1 MNYPLSGGPQLRV
14 SNSIKALS
22 KICDLYILNRDL
34 RPTILTSSYF
44 SSKGLQYKQLYRFS
58 YKGFIGLTIFVLQFL
73 SRRFLYLN
81 SIIEAMRINLLI
93 KSEDVNV
100 VWFGFGNISY
110 HIILFLR
117 LLNSKVVIICDTDS
131 VWSRFISRRISFSK
145 PYMRP
150 IIWLSSNLK
159 RNQEKSLMR
168 ISNIVTAV
176 STVDADYYSGL
187 TETTEKVH
195 LFSNTIDPEDYKTV
209 VNATNQVINNSILI
223 TGSFGRKN
231 SSMNIATRWFINE
244 VFPLILNFYPDSLL
258 RIVGRNS
265 EMEFSSDTSKN
276 IEVVGETFSLV
287 PYFLSSTVAA
297 VPLKFESGTRF
308 KIIEAGLL
316 RTPVV
321 TTSLGLEGLDLA
333 HETHLLIADD
343 ALNFSSSILDLFESA
358 NLRKILTDNCYNYIY
373 ENNTLQNQ
381 VNEGLSIVKNVL
393 KSR

>member
-1 MNYPLSGGPQLRV
+1 
-14 SNSIKALS
+14 
-22 KICDLYILNRDL
+22 
-34 RPTILTSSYF
+34 
-44 SSKGLQYKQLYRFS
+44 
-58 YKGFIGLTIFVLQFL
+58 
-73 SRRFLYLN
+73 
-81 SIIEAMRINLLI
+81 
-93 KSEDVNV
+93 
-100 VWFGFGNISY
+100 
-110 HIILFLR
+110 
-117 LLNSKVVIICDTDS
+117 
-131 VWSRFISRRISFSK
+131 
-145 PYMRP
+145 MRP